1 MKVWGAGPASTTM
14 GATLLVVELP
24 TVTVNVPDWVG
35 SHCEV
40 AVMVTDVGNDGAV
53 NKPAVEICPALALQ
67 ETAGLKLPWPVT
79 VAVH

>member
-1 MKVWGAGPASTTM
+1 M

-24 TVTVNVPDWVG
+24 TVMVNVPDWVG

-53 NKPAVEICPALALQ
+53 NKPAVEI
-67 ETAGLKLPWPVT
+67 
-79 VAVH
+79 